1 MILSTYIK
9 ILKIHE
15 VTRVGESPSYQMPD
29 MITPYKKYTE
39 KTFQKEIHQNA
50 RNHCLYAGR
59 LGFSFV
65 IFPHILTAWVIFTVN
80 ILVPQSGRDHT
91 VQVFC

>member
-1 MILSTYIK
+1 MLLSAYIK

-29 MITPYKKYTE
+29 VITPYKKYTE
-39 KTFQKEIHQNA
+39 KIFQKEIHQIA

-59 LGFSFV
+59 LRFSFV
-65 IFPHILTAWVIFTVN
+65 IFPHILIACIIFTVN
-80 ILVPQSGRDHT
+80 ILVLQSGRDHT
-91 VQVFC
+91 VQIFC